1 MQKPRKSLWKMDTVT
16 RNDFVK
22 MDSVEVLGFVDNNKS
37 VDWIAECGVSFRVR
51 LFVWIIVVI

>member
-22 MDSVEVLGFVDNNKS
+22 MVMRNAGGTDKKEAEKS
-37 VDWIAECGVSFRVR
+37 
-51 LFVWIIVVI
+51 